1 MQKSATACAR
11 LRSAN
16 APDASWSLLDGTTPS
31 SLLFARPLPRE
42 PQTSLPRQVS
52 HVVLTQACE
61 LRSGKMRS
69 PRPNDLLERLVHEPM
84 CFLVLSCHRPL

>member
-31 SLLFARPLPRE
+31 SLLFARRIPRE
-42 PQTSLPRQVS
+42 PQTSIFPDGF
-52 HVVLTQACE
+52 LTSQTGFS
-61 LRSGKMRS
+61 RSFGTGM
-69 PRPNDLLERLVHEPM
+69 
-84 CFLVLSCHRPL
+84 